1 MSKSGERTQS
11 VKIVLVMLGV
21 TVWSLFIMARLVQLQ
36 VVRHEEYAQKAQKR
50 ITRSRPVTAP
60 RGIIYDSRMN
70 KLAFNGT
77 VPTVEAT
84 PKNIEN
90 KAEAAYKLAAIL
102 DMDPENLLRKMS
114 NPDKAS
120 YLCVQRR
127 IDPTLVDDIKSLG
140 IEGIN
145 FKDESKR
152 VYPNDILA
160 CHVLGFVNFNDQ
172 ADVGVEASYDKEL
185 RGKDGLSSFDVDG
198 RGNPYRENVEKPPV
212 QGNSLVLSIDREI
225 QNKTE
230 IELVEAVKN
239 AGAKAG
245 TAIVMESDTGRIL
258 ALANYPRFNG
268 NIFNEYEPSVMRNR
282 AVTDMFEPGSTFK
295 VVVATAALDA
305 RLTYLE
311 DMIDC
316 QNGAITLAGHVFHDH
331 KAYGLLT
338 FQQILEH
345 SSNVGAVKLG
355 LRLGQER
362 LYEALRRFGFGT
374 KTGVDLPA
382 EYSGY
387 VRKLKDWSGISI
399 GAISFGQEIGVTS
412 MQILSAINSIAN
424 GGYLVRPS
432 VVDRILDEN
441 NNTIRTTKSERIRIM
456 SPRTAEA
463 VTEAFEGVILR
474 GTGKRAALEGYRA
487 AGKTGTAQKS
497 VNGRYS
503 KDKYVSSFI
512 GFAPLPIPKVT
523 ILVQLDEPQNSYYGG
538 DVCAPYFKNIAQDV
552 LLYLRIPFDSNL
564 PLPEYDPAIADA
576 GSEDFLPDASPV
588 QPLAASET
596 APLSEN
602 QPDVVAVQ
610 IEKVVMPDFR
620 GLSKKTV
627 LNRCIDLGIHLQSK
641 GSGVATFQSPSPGTE
656 VPVGASCNVTFTKTD
671 LKRNVAGL
679 EMHPEARQL
688 NLELS
693 SSISP

>member
-11 VKIVLVMLGV
+11 AKIVLVMLGV
-21 TVWSLFIMARLVQLQ
+21 TVWSLFILARLVQIQ
-36 VVRHEEYAQKAQKR
+36 VIRHEEYAQKAQKR
-50 ITRSRPVTAP
+50 ITRCRPVPAP
-60 RGIIYDSRMN
+60 RGIIYDSQMN
-70 KLAFNGT
+70 VLASNGT
-77 VPTVEAT
+77 VPTVKAT

-90 KAEAAYKLAAIL
+90 KAEAAYKLAEIL
-102 DMDPENLLRKMS
+102 DIDPENLLRKMF
-114 NPDKAS
+114 NPDNAS
-120 YLCVQRR
+120 HLVIQHR
-127 IDPTLVDDIKSLG
+127 IDPTLADDIKSLG
-140 IEGIN
+140 IEGIY
-145 FKDESKR
+145 FEYESTR
-152 VYPNDILA
+152 VYPNRELA

-198 RGNPYRENVEKPPV
+198 RGNPYQENEEKPPV

-225 QNKTE
+225 QH
-230 IELVEAVKN
+230 IVEKKLDAAVKD

-268 NIFNEYEPSVMRNR
+268 NIFNEYVHSVMRNR
-282 AVTDMFEPGSTFK
+282 AVMDMFEPGSTFK
-295 VVVATAALDA
+295 VVVAAAALDA
-305 RLTYLE
+305 RLIYPT

-316 QNGAITLAGHVFHDH
+316 QNGSITLAGHVFHDH
-331 KAYGLLT
+331 KPYGLLT
-338 FQQILEH
+338 FQQVLEH

-382 EYSGY
+382 EYSGK
-387 VRKLKDWSGISI
+387 VRKLKDWSGLSI

-412 MQILSAINSIAN
+412 MQILNAINSIAN

-441 NNTIRTTKSERIRIM
+441 NNTIRTNTPERIRIM

-474 GTGKRAALEGYRA
+474 GTGKNAALEGYRA

-497 VNGRYS
+497 INGRYS

-523 ILVQLDEPQNSYYGG
+523 ILVQLDEPQNGHYGG

-564 PLPEYDPAIADA
+564 LLPEYDPAIADT
-576 GSEDFLPDASPV
+576 GSEDFLPDATPV
-588 QPLAASET
+588 QPLTASET

-602 QPDVVAVQ
+602 QPDIVAVA
-610 IEKVVMPDFR
+610 IDKVVIPDFR

-656 VPVGASCNVTFTKTD
+656 VPAGSSCNVIFTKTD

-679 EMHPEARQL
+679 ELHPAARQL
-688 NLELS
+688 NLQLS
-693 SSISP
+693 PSISP